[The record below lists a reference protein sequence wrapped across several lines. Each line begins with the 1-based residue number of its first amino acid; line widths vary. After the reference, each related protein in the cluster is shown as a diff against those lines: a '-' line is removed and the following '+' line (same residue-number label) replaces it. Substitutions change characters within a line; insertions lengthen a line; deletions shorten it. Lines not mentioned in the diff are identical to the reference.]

1 MGRASNNDS
10 AQGLYTLKSGPDQL
24 KLKSNFYTNVRVGYK
39 FTNILNVIWQ
49 FFPGITV
56 SETRGFL
63 MNFTF

>member
-49 FFPGITV
+49 FSP
-56 SETRGFL
+56 E
-63 MNFTF
+63 